1 MRPGR
6 LELKLLIGPP
16 DCKGREEILTI
27 HTRAMA
33 ESGRLVLSGG
43 GGGGDSDTALGRL
56 RSGLAESTEGWSG
69 AELAGLARA
78 SVSRAIERDAV
89 DPRVEPADFWAALDD
104 ADVRAPSRKR
114 RWKKKLGF

>member
-33 ESGRLVLSGG
+33 ESGRLVLSCG

-56 RSGLAESTEGWSG
+56 RSGLAEATEGWSG